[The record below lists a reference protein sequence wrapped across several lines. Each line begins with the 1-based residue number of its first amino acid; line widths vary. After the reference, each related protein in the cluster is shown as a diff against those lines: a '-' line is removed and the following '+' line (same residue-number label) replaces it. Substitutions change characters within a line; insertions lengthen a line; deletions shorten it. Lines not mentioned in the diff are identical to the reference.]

1 MTTNEALP
9 RPGKFFLRRTIVL
22 GSSVLTAFVFLGIAM
37 TFWREYD
44 DSALKV
50 PASAAYRL
58 LIQATVGPL
67 FMGIYFLW
75 LITLPVMFVLT
86 IMVYVG
92 AQLRGI
98 WLSALGFF
106 LMGIYWLWLV
116 KLMADGAFD

>member
-1 MTTNEALP
+1 
-9 RPGKFFLRRTIVL
+9 
-22 GSSVLTAFVFLGIAM
+22 M
-37 TFWREYD
+37 TFWREYG
-44 DSALKV
+44 DSVFKV
-50 PASAAYRL
+50 PTSAAYPL

-86 IMVYVG
+86 MMVYVG
-92 AQLRGI
+92 AQLRRI